1 MAGST
6 TPQRRADRETE
17 IPASSSTSSRR
28 LVRSEDLFGPANEV
42 EIAHADVIY
51 RLRITRQGKLIL
63 NK

>member
-6 TPQRRADRETE
+6 TTEKRNDRDTE
-17 IPASSSTSSRR
+17 IPASSTPSSRR
-28 LVRSEDLFGPANEV
+28 LVRSEDLFGTANEV